1 MVSWI
6 TQWLERSKHGP
17 DLDHQCPTLAT
28 SCSPAAEL
36 VVGLPQ
42 AFPPELTRIL
52 ASDAAH
58 PSATGAGSE
67 AGLSFGPF
75 DHGPIAPVCVCGGN
89 SLVNLPCNP
98 ERRVNPA
105 LVTID
110 AMRRTEG
117 SLEQ

>member
-17 DLDHQCPTLAT
+17 GLDHQCPTLAT

-58 PSATGAGSE
+58 PSATGAASG
-67 AGLSFGPF
+67 AACP
-75 DHGPIAPVCVCGGN
+75 
-89 SLVNLPCNP
+89 LVHPTMVQL
-98 ERRVNPA
+98 RRCA
-105 LVTID
+105 FAAET
-110 AMRRTEG
+110 RW
-117 SLEQ
+117 